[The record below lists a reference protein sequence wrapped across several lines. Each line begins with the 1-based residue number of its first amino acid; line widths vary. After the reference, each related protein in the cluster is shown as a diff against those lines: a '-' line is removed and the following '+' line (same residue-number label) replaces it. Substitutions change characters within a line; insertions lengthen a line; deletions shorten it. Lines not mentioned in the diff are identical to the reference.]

1 VVSLNEVQPNVVDL
15 GILMDIGTRDE
26 TIETSGTM
34 LALKNTFLKTAMNTN
49 ETINYCMV
57 QMSGGEFNMEYD

>member
-1 VVSLNEVQPNVVDL
+1 MTTLSNGIKVVSLNETQPNVVDL

-49 ETINYCMV
+49 ETINYGMV
-57 QMSGGEFNMEYD
+57 